1 MRSKPFRLLV
11 LATLFLPLLST
22 SCKTASIPA
31 SLARTERPKLPGLSA
46 ELTQTERL
54 EPISVK
60 PTGEVVTIDRGI
72 LSAITT
78 TAAAVGLKIVERNG
92 YSNKLSGNLLSIY
105 LEIDPDMRGSAL
117 FNGGGVS
124 VPIEL
129 LITTS
134 ATPPRIKQRS
144 FLVRIANQ

>member
-78 TAAAVGLKIVERNG
+78 TAAAAIGAVERLNTRIG
-92 YSNKLSGNLLSIY
+92 GLL
-105 LEIDPDMRGSAL
+105 LERRCAAAA
-117 FNGGGVS
+117 
-124 VPIEL
+124 IE
-129 LITTS
+129 TGAMPTGC
-134 ATPPRIKQRS
+134 PR
-144 FLVRIANQ
+144 